1 MMYDYVTTKPEL
13 NDKTLTHYG
22 IKGMKWHRKTK
33 RLHDALKE
41 KRKRNYYARKMA
53 DDIESGRRKYEPY
66 TKDDS
71 IIGRVSSNVRSKTT
85 NYSWAGHTKKDNSRK
100 GQVQAITF
108 SGRRPNSI
116 KTTYTSKKAVDAE
129 LAKRKKRKK

>member
-13 NDKTLTHYG
+13 NDETLTHYG
-22 IKGMKWHRKTK
+22 VKGMKWHRKTK

-53 DDIESGRRKYEPY
+53 DDVLSGRRKYEPD

-71 IIGRVSSNVRSKTT
+71 GIGRLSSNVRAKTT
-85 NYSWAGHTKKDNSRK
+85 NYTWAGHTKKDNSRK
-100 GQVQAITF
+100 GQVQAITLT
-108 SGRRPNSI
+108 GRPNGI